1 MKKLL
6 LLKMSLVIAL
16 VGGVNYDVWAD
27 NVTMP
32 TPVFLEDFESAS
44 ISESSFT
51 GSNSE
56 TGTLTGAG
64 EIVSGAGVF
73 GKYYQNEPTS
83 IGVRANYL
91 KINTTAFQ
99 TASIATNK
107 TVTLSF
113 WVSTTY
119 QFNNSIA
126 TPDWNA
132 MFEAYTDAGF
142 TANTASTEYVGNVA
156 RAFDIRANASSH
168 TWFSNY
174 EYHSTHDSDPAY
186 YRNVSWI
193 TKGWHHIAYVLAD
206 NSGTTHLKFYID
218 GTLNTDVD
226 LAQSGD
232 GTLWANLANITSY
245 VLGGCAAEWAD
256 GDVAF
261 GYDDIALYDVAL
273 TADQVNQIIDTK
285 KAIKTI
291 PSTFDFSTAD
301 AVSYQ
306 LNAPFDKGVV
316 VEGTNVKA
324 LRFGSSL
331 NPATAYFDCNTEKDG
346 RQPYTIDAN
355 EAVIFTFNALHGNL
369 YGNGTKTG
377 STISIK
383 NSDDV
388 ELVSYYF
395 NQNGRKI
402 EDVRIG
408 GVTVDNFPDGGF
420 SIASVGN
427 GFTANSGK
435 YSATSTSNP
444 VITITINGNGSIT
457 ALFTCGNG
465 SVNQSFSG
473 TLGANITK
481 DLAKIIVA
489 DATNN
494 EDRAYAFQKLTIESK
509 YNYSI
514 KAVDEDGNELS
525 TIEAGLL
532 PYGETANKY
541 WSKYIKIGDNWY
553 VTSSPYGKTITEN
566 DHEANPVYTL
576 SDIDYF
582 VEGEGTNGYSAV
594 GTSSGTDYSGGLTG
608 RNGESAKWYTDGFA
622 EAGPYDIY
630 FPYKKIA
637 NSSNST
643 IKLYVRASDNSTT
656 AIEESTSLS
665 GSSGE
670 YSKQAVLF
678 PEGGAFQMEGNG
690 YNSNYG
696 LDYFTFTKSSVNYTL
711 KYVNTESDEEL
722 TTVNRQAKWGSVIT
736 LAEPD
741 KSVTVEDVEYGY
753 VSDDLDN
760 TTVAADGSTVV
771 TIAVNVPCENPVGT
785 ITSAVGTSR
794 KFTLTSA
801 TDGATIYYSETEK
814 AIGDDGWLTY
824 SSEVTTSASTIWTYA
839 AKTNYPTSEVVSFAT
854 GAGTTVALDAPA
866 INRTANNT
874 ITISATQTVLG
885 TPTATIYYRIGESG
899 EFAEY
904 SAALNVSS
912 ASTVYAYASATGY
925 DNSTTASREVNFV
938 ANNVVLKESVDK
950 LSGYTSGALGTEAG
964 YVGAKT
970 TYYPLIIDGSQW
982 GTNIYFQNSGWGF
995 RPDNTWYN
1003 NGASSNNSWL
1013 LFKNMKKDDIVV
1025 IRILVGALAT
1035 VNATYSEKYSYSG
1048 HFAYVVDEDGDV
1060 ELRFQRGGSSPN
1072 TWNNTLFGID
1082 QYTTTLSGTLA
1093 SSGYSSLAS
1102 GCGLDFSNATG
1113 LTAAYVVTNI
1123 TKTAVTLTSVGELP
1137 GNQGVI
1143 LKGTGG
1149 TAYSI
1154 PVKADAAYDGTNK
1167 LYAAVEA
1174 YNCAANEVY
1183 ILQNGL
1189 FHLVTA
1195 ASTVPAGKAYLKAT
1209 DVPNEARSLG
1219 FLFGD
1224 DEVTSINSVS
1234 RDIQD
1239 GEFYNLQGQRVD
1251 SPKKGLY
1258 IVNGKKVIIK

>member
-1 MKKLL
+1 
-6 LLKMSLVIAL
+6 
-16 VGGVNYDVWAD
+16 
-27 NVTMP
+27 MP
-32 TPVFLEDFESAS
+32 SPVFLENFESAS

-56 TGTLTGAG
+56 TGTLTGDG
-64 EIVSGAGVF
+64 EIVSGTGVF
-73 GKYYQNEPTS
+73 GKYYQNKPAS
-83 IGVRANYL
+83 VAVRANYL

-142 TANTASTEYVGNVA
+142 TANTASTEYVGSVA

-174 EYHSTHDSDPAY
+174 EYHSTHDSDPTY
-186 YRNVSWI
+186 VRNVSWI

-218 GTLNTDVD
+218 GTLNTNVD

-291 PSTFDFSTAD
+291 PSTFDFSTSD
-301 AVSYQ
+301 ALSYQ
-306 LNAPFDKGVV
+306 LNAPFNKGVV
-316 VEGTNVKA
+316 VEGTYVKA
-324 LRFGSSL
+324 LRFGSTL

-346 RQPYTIDAN
+346 RQPYTIDDN
-355 EAVIFTFNALHGNL
+355 EAVIFTFNALHGYL
-369 YGNGTKTG
+369 SGNGTKTG

-444 VITITINGNGSIT
+444 VITITITGNGAIT
-457 ALFTCGNG
+457 TLFTCGNG

-489 DATNN
+489 DETNN
-494 EDRAYAFQKLTIESK
+494 DDRAYAFQKLTIERK

-514 KAVDEDGNELS
+514 TAVDEDDNEL
-525 TIEAGLL
+525 TIIETGLL

-541 WSKYIKIGDNWY
+541 WSKYIKVGDNWY
-553 VTSSPYGKTITEN
+553 KTSNPYGKTITEN
-566 DHEANPVYTL
+566 NHVASPVYEL

-582 VEGEGTNGYSAV
+582 MEVENMT
-594 GTSSGTDYSGGLTG
+594 TSRNYNSNTDYDS
-608 RNGESAKWYTDGFA
+608 D
-622 EAGPYDIY
+622 YD
-630 FPYKKIA
+630 K
-637 NSSNST
+637 SSNGAATGVYGSATVTATTT
-643 IKLYVRASDNSTT
+643 I
-656 AIEESTSLS
+656 
-665 GSSGE
+665 
-670 YSKQAVLF
+670 
-678 PEGGAFQMEGNG
+678 PEGGSYTITSCGIVRNTSKSVNYSISYSTNGNDFSSTEKNISFTTG
-690 YNSNYG
+690 STAGIGEEHSVTSVTIPDNAYIRLTEATGSNANDV
-696 LDYFTFTKSSVNYTL
+696 LDYITLTKSPTDYTL
-711 KYVNTESDEEL
+711 KYVNAVSDEEL
-722 TTVNRQAKWGSVIT
+722 TTVTRQAKWGSVIT
-736 LAEPD
+736 LAEAD

-771 TIAVNVPCENPVGT
+771 TITVNVPCENPVGT
-785 ITSAVGTSR
+785 ISGAVGTSR
-794 KFTLTSA
+794 KFTLASA

-814 AIGDDGWLTY
+814 TIGDDGWLTY

-854 GAGTTVALDAPA
+854 GVGTTVALNAPTV
-866 INRTANNT
+866 NRTANNT
-874 ITISATQTVLG
+874 VTITSSQTSVLG

-904 SAALNVSS
+904 STALNVIS

-925 DNSTTASREVNFV
+925 DNSTTASREVDFV
-938 ANNVVLKESVDK
+938 ANNVVLKESVNK
-950 LSGYTSGALGTEAG
+950 LSGFESGALDTETGQVGT
-964 YVGAKT
+964 KT
-970 TYYPLIIDGSQW
+970 TYYP
-982 GTNIYFQNSGWGF
+982 
-995 RPDNTWYN
+995 R
-1003 NGASSNNSWL
+1003 
-1013 LFKNMKKDDIVV
+1013 
-1025 IRILVGALAT
+1025 RIA
-1035 VNATYSEKYSYSG
+1035 
-1048 HFAYVVDEDGDV
+1048 
-1060 ELRFQRGGSSPN
+1060 Q
-1072 TWNNTLFGID
+1072 I
-1082 QYTTTLSGTLA
+1082 
-1093 SSGYSSLAS
+1093 
-1102 GCGLDFSNATG
+1102 
-1113 LTAAYVVTNI
+1113 
-1123 TKTAVTLTSVGELP
+1123 
-1137 GNQGVI
+1137 
-1143 LKGTGG
+1143 
-1149 TAYSI
+1149 
-1154 PVKADAAYDGTNK
+1154 
-1167 LYAAVEA
+1167 
-1174 YNCAANEVY
+1174 
-1183 ILQNGL
+1183 
-1189 FHLVTA
+1189 
-1195 ASTVPAGKAYLKAT
+1195 AG
-1209 DVPNEARSLG
+1209 
-1219 FLFGD
+1219 
-1224 DEVTSINSVS
+1224 
-1234 RDIQD
+1234 
-1239 GEFYNLQGQRVD
+1239 
-1251 SPKKGLY
+1251 
-1258 IVNGKKVIIK
+1258 